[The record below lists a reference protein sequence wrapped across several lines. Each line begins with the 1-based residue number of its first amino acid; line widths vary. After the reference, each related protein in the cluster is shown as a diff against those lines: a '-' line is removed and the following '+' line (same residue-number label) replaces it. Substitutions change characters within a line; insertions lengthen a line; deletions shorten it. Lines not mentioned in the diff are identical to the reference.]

1 MIGLSLSVT
10 PSELGVALGIAFT
23 DRLGA
28 VANAIIANPIKT
40 MRLTGVSSCF
50 LGAGFSQNYCATTI
64 GRTRF
69 KTVAEILVSKKGTRK
84 ASCGSRRERVQP
96 DRFLPALQ
104 QSRLIRELA
113 PARGRPE
120 RCDAPFDA

>member
-69 KTVAEILVSKKGTRK
+69 KKGTRK

-104 QSRLIRELA
+104 QSRLIR
-113 PARGRPE
+113 
-120 RCDAPFDA
+120 

>member
-50 LGAGFSQNYCATTI
+50 LGAGSAKITARRPLEER
-64 GRTRF
+64 GLKPSPRSLSPKRELERRPA
-69 KTVAEILVSKKGTRK
+69 VPA
-84 ASCGSRRERVQP
+84 RERVQP
-96 DRFLPALQ
+96 DRFLLRC
-104 QSRLIRELA
+104 SNSMLIRELA
-113 PARGRPE
+113 
-120 RCDAPFDA
+120 

>member
-40 MRLTGVSSCF
+40 MRLTGGSSCF
-50 LGAGFSQNYCATTI
+50 LGAGSAKITAR
-64 GRTRF
+64 RTLEERGL
-69 KTVAEILVSKKGTRK
+69 KPSPRSLSPKRELERPPAVPAGNGYSRIVS
-84 ASCGSRRERVQP
+84 
-96 DRFLPALQ
+96 FLRCSN
-104 QSRLIRELA
+104 SRLIREFA
-113 PARGRPE
+113 PAPR
-120 RCDAPFDA
+120 AA